1 MTRPRPVVAV
11 VGGGIAGLAAAWEL
25 VGSGSGSALG
35 GAEVLVLEARPAFGG
50 RIGTTDFCGRPV
62 DLGADAFI
70 TRRPEALELCHQL
83 GLEDELAAPATS
95 RAYVF
100 VGGRLRALPAGLAL
114 GVPTRLGPLARSG
127 ILSPAGV
134 GRAALD
140 LVSPS
145 RGSDDP
151 SDVSVGSIVRRRL
164 GNEVAER
171 LADPLVGGI
180 HAGNAD
186 EMSAAAVF
194 PALLA
199 GDAAPGSL
207 MRRLR
212 SSGDG
217 GAGTDRGSTSPV
229 FLGLPPGMGHLVD
242 RLTTA
247 LRGAGASMHTDAPVH
262 RLERRQGRWVLEA
275 AHAKVEADGV
285 VLALPAPAAALLVA
299 PHSPPLAEVL
309 RSLAYASVTL
319 VTMRFTGAL
328 PELPPGSGFLVP
340 RTSGGLVT
348 ACTWLS
354 AKWPHL
360 ARPGEVL
367 LRASV
372 GRHGDDRPDSLDAD
386 ELVRR
391 AVGELAPAMGLTGP
405 PDDTMVTRFDA
416 AFPQYAV
423 GHVGKVAAIQ
433 RAAAGLGGVSVAGAA
448 FHGVGIPACIASGR
462 QAARA
467 ALSRLE
473 EPAWR

>member
-1 MTRPRPVVAV
+1 MNRPRPVVAV

-25 VGSGSGSALG
+25 VGSGSGSAPG
-35 GAEVLVLEARPAFGG
+35 GAEVLVLEAGPALGG
-50 RIGTTDFCGRPV
+50 RIGTADFCGRPV

-70 TRRPEALELCHQL
+70 TRRPEALELCQQL

-95 RAYVF
+95 RAYVLA
-100 VGGRLRALPAGLAL
+100 GGRLRALPAGLVL

-140 LVSPS
+140 LVTPS
-145 RGSDDP
+145 RGRDDP
-151 SDVSVGSIVRRRL
+151 PDESVGSIVRRRL
-164 GNEVAER
+164 GDEVAAQ

-199 GDAAPGSL
+199 ADAAPGSL

-212 SSGDG
+212 SGADG
-217 GAGTDRGSTSPV
+217 GGPGPGGTSPV
-229 FLGLPPGMGHLVD
+229 FLGLPSGMGHLVE
-242 RLTTA
+242 RLAMA
-247 LRGAGASMHTDAPVH
+247 LRGEGVQVHTDAPVH
-262 RLERRQGRWVLEA
+262 SLERRQGRWVLEA
-275 AHAKVEADGV
+275 AHAKVEADAV
-285 VLALPAPAAALLVA
+285 VLAVPAPAAARLVA
-299 PHSPPLAEVL
+299 AHSLPLAGLL
-309 RSLAYASVTL
+309 RSLDYASVTL
-319 VTMRFTGAL
+319 VTMRFTGDV
-328 PELPPGSGFLVP
+328 PQLPPGSGFLVP

-354 AKWPHL
+354 AKWRHL
-360 ARPGEVL
+360 ARPGELL
-367 LRASV
+367 LRASL
-372 GRHGDDRPDSLDAD
+372 GRAGDDRPDSLDAD

-391 AVGELAPAMGLTGP
+391 TLGELAPAMRIASRA
-405 PDDTMVTRFDA
+405 DDTMVTRFDA

-423 GHVGKVAAIQ
+423 GHVRKVAAIQ
-433 RAAAGLGGVSVAGAA
+433 RAAAGLGGMSVAGAA